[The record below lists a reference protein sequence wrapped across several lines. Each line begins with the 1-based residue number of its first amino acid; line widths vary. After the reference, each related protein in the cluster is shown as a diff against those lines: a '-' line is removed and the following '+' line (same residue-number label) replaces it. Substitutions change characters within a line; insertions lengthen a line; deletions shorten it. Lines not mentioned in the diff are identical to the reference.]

1 MAEPG
6 ESTHIGI
13 PTPALNQGGPV
24 RTRLSVIAALALVS
38 STTAAQ
44 QKRPMDFLD
53 VQLLRSAGSLA
64 VSPDGRW
71 VLYALTTP
79 DWKEARSTTDVWLVS
94 AERGVS
100 SARQLTFTKDKSE
113 GSPAWSSDG
122 SFFVFSSNRDA
133 PTNAT
138 SQNQLYVMRPD
149 GGESRRIT
157 DAKDGVANF
166 AFTRDGR
173 WLIYAAGRAE
183 DRQLWM
189 LPVAGIDSVP
199 AVALTTHSTPIGTWE
214 LSDDGKRVFFL
225 APDSVDKDDR
235 ERRDKKFTATVRNQ
249 PMAPNSFWTIE
260 IATKQEKR
268 LTNDASFSAS
278 SFTVSNDGRW
288 AGVRGIKNDR
298 YARNITEEGING
310 DLWLVNLTSGQVER
324 LTTNVDIG
332 EGNLSFAP
340 DGRTIAFTAPND
352 FKYFRDTRVFVRGIE
367 GAGSPW
373 REIGDGYDGDITIG
387 WWSDDS
393 KTIYFNDGVRATNQ
407 LMSIDV
413 ASGKVAQVT
422 NEKASLSVAR
432 DEQSKRMLITYA
444 DPQTPSSH
452 FIVSNPA
459 ELGDRSKWTRLTNP
473 NPQVAALALGD
484 AEEITWKS
492 KDGKMVGGVLVK
504 PVGYTAGQKYPLI
517 VAIHGGPAGADVL
530 GFNGGYG
537 AQIYAGD
544 GYAVL
549 MPNYRGSTNYG
560 EQHRMDIVGDY
571 FKKGYEDIITGVDH
585 LIAQGIVDGTKMG
598 ALGWSAG
605 GHWSNW
611 ILVSTDRFKAIS
623 SGAGTTNWISMFAQS
638 DVQRNRQEYLG
649 GKLPYEDFEPY
660 WKQSPI
666 RYIKNAK
673 TPTMIHVVDGDPRV
687 PRPQSEELHMALK
700 KLGVPTEFFVYPGN
714 THGIPDPRNRL
725 LKSVAEKAWMDKWI
739 LGKGDFRWRDVLKT
753 LEDRASSVSTMQ

>member
-1 MAEPG
+1 VSIHSSAFRLG
-6 ESTHIGI
+6 TSLLFCAVST
-13 PTPALNQGGPV
+13 
-24 RTRLSVIAALALVS
+24 LS
-38 STTAAQ
+38 AQ
-44 QKRPMDFLD
+44 QAKRPMDFLD

-71 VLYALTTP
+71 VLYTLSVP
-79 DWKEARSTTDVWLVS
+79 DWKEARSTTDIWLVS

-113 GSPAWSSDG
+113 ASPAWSSDG
-122 SFFVFSSNRDA
+122 SFFVFASNRDA
-133 PTNAT
+133 PA
-138 SQNQLYVMRPD
+138 SASGQNQLYVMRPD
-149 GGESRRIT
+149 GGESRKIT
-157 DAKDGVANF
+157 DAKDGVGTF
-166 AFTRDGR
+166 DFTRDGR
-173 WLIYAAGRAE
+173 FLVYSAGKTE
-183 DRQLWM
+183 DRQLWV
-189 LPVAGIDSVP
+189 LPVTGIDSIP
-199 AVALTTHSTPIGTWE
+199 AVALTKHATPVGTWA
-214 LSDDGKRVFFL
+214 LSDDGARVFFL

-235 ERRDKKFTATVRNQ
+235 ERKEMKFTATVRNQ
-249 PMAPNSFWTIE
+249 PMPPNSLWSID
-260 IATKQEKR
+260 IASKQTKR
-268 LTNDASFSAS
+268 LTNDATFSAS
-278 SFTVSNDGRW
+278 SFSLSKDGKW

-298 YARNITEEGING
+298 YARNVTEEGING
-310 DLWLVNLTSGQVER
+310 DVWLVNLASGAVER

-340 DGRTIAFTAPND
+340 DGRTVAFTAPND
-352 FKYFRDTRVFVRGIE
+352 FKYFRDARVFVRAIE
-367 GAGSPW
+367 DKAAPW
-373 REIGDGYDGDITIG
+373 REIGDGYDGDVNIG

-407 LMSIDV
+407 LMAVDV
-413 ASGKVAQVT
+413 ASGKVTQVT
-422 NEKASLSVAR
+422 SEKASLTVSRV
-432 DEQSKRMLITYA
+432 DGSKRILITYA
-444 DPQTPSSH
+444 DPKTPTSH
-452 FIVSNPA
+452 FTVASLA
-459 ELGDRSKWTRLTNP
+459 DVTDRSKWTRLTDA
-473 NPQVAALALGD
+473 NPQVAAFALGE
-484 AEEITWKS
+484 AEEVTWKS
-492 KDGKMVGGVLVK
+492 KDGKVVGGVLVK
-504 PVGYTAGQKYPLI
+504 PVGYKAGQRYPLI
-517 VAIHGGPAGADVL
+517 VAIHGGPASADVL

-537 AQIYAGD
+537 SQIYAGD

-549 MPNYRGSTNYG
+549 LPNYRGSTNYG

-611 ILVSTDRFKAIS
+611 ILVNTDRFKSIS
-623 SGAGTTNWISMFAQS
+623 SGAGTSNWISMFAQS

-739 LGKGDFRWRDVLKT
+739 LGKGEFRWRDVLKT
-753 LEDRASSVSTMQ
+753 LEDRAASVSTMQ